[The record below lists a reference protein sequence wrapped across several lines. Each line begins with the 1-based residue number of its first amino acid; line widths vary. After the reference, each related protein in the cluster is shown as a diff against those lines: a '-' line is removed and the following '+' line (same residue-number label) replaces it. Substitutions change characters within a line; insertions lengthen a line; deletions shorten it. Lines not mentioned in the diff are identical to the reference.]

1 MKKLYVN
8 DKLVL
13 VIYDNDLQVDTGDDY
28 GDTYNLDSYI
38 MQTIQSNLD
47 FQEVGEIIV
56 EALRHKDNP
65 EALKK
70 LKRRVKRLLGAA
82 KN

>member
-1 MKKLYVN
+1 LIGVDKTPLICYNKIKRRKDMKKLYVN

-38 MQTIQSNLD
+38 METIQSNLD
-47 FQEVGEIIV
+47 FDGITSIAVFRWEQG
-56 EALRHKDNP
+56 K
-65 EALKK
+65 
-70 LKRRVKRLLGAA
+70 
-82 KN
+82 

>member
-38 MQTIQSNLD
+38 METIQSNLD
-47 FQEVGEIIV
+47 FDGITSIAVFRWEQG
-56 EALRHKDNP
+56 K
-65 EALKK
+65 
-70 LKRRVKRLLGAA
+70 
-82 KN
+82 